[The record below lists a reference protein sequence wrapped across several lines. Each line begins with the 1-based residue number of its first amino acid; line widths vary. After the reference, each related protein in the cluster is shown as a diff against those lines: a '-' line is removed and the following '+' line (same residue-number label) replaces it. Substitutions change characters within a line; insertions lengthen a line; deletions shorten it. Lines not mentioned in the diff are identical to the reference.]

1 LCLPAV
7 AAPMAQWPGLFS
19 RAESVL
25 PAASSGEMF
34 QSVCLR
40 RHRGAIPR
48 VVECIACIV
57 GCGQRGTKRVTV
69 KVQWDCGFVLVAA
82 KVAVVWPRA
91 EVVAGVQGS
100 CAPLW
105 RRAAKDEGWRSTCLH
120 PASLGLGIASHAR
133 AAPCVLPAQ
142 LRRVLDETHSR
153 ERWGKGEGDPRVS
166 TSRRQEPHG
175 IKGTMPSA
183 RGWSVEGLGR

>member
-1 LCLPAV
+1 MKLREELMWALLCLPAV

-57 GCGQRGTKRVTV
+57 GCGQRGSKREAM
-69 KVQWDCGFVLVAA
+69 KVQWHRDFVPVLLGCCRV
-82 KVAVVWPRA
+82 PRA

-105 RRAAKDEGWRSTCLH
+105 RRAAKDEG
-120 PASLGLGIASHAR
+120 
-133 AAPCVLPAQ
+133 
-142 LRRVLDETHSR
+142 
-153 ERWGKGEGDPRVS
+153 
-166 TSRRQEPHG
+166 
-175 IKGTMPSA
+175 
-183 RGWSVEGLGR
+183 